1 MVKDNAHFRLAPWA
15 SVLVPI
21 ASYAQNAPQTL
32 DWDCYGPWHMMH
44 GSGWGFWWIFP
55 ILMMVLMVVACVFM
69 VRFVMGHGHSLRDDT
84 SSAVRLLNERFARG
98 EIPKEEYEEKR
109 AILSQSR

>member
-1 MVKDNAHFRLAPWA
+1 MVKHDALLRLA
-15 SVLVPI
+15 VLVSFVLSS
-21 ASYAQNAPQTL
+21 ASFAQGTPQTPPW
-32 DWDCYGPWHMMH
+32 DWVGPWHMMH

-55 ILMMVLMVVACVFM
+55 VLMMVFMVVACVYIM
-69 VRFVMGHGHSLRDDT
+69 RFVMGHGHSHRENT

-109 AILSQSR
+109 ATLAKHG